1 MSTILPIAPHLLPYY
16 LQFTQPR
23 QIMRKIERLMNA
35 AITNNSDW
43 KLDNTEVI
51 YDEQTNESTVYLHG
65 NKIAEVGDD
74 YIRLFDGG
82 WQSNTTKS
90 RINAIMTEH
99 GIAGEGVFQK
109 NYQWFIRLY
118 NGTEFFVTEFR
129 SGMKLGALAASDLL
143 V

>member
-1 MSTILPIAPHLLPYY
+1 
-16 LQFTQPR
+16 
-23 QIMRKIERLMNA
+23 MRKIERLMNA
-35 AITNNSDW
+35 AISDNKNW
-43 KLDNTEVI
+43 QSANTAVV

-129 SGMKLGALAASDLL
+129 SGMRLGALAASDLL